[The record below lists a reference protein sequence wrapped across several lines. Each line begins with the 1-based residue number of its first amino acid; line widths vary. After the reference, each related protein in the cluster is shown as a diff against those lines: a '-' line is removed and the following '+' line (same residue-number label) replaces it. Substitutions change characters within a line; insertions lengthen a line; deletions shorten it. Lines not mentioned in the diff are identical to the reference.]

1 MTVTDLVETFSDIAS
16 IDLRQDEGENKTL
29 PLDEAIKRYVNP
41 GMVLYVREGAYAAV
55 REIIRQFWGTR
66 PELTLVMIGC
76 RDYALDLLHCGL
88 VTKVLT
94 SRCSESATQGVSPV
108 IKRVSKQ
115 RSVELE
121 NWSLYSLTLRM
132 MAGAMGIGFMPTRS
146 LVDSTMARDNKKTFV
161 EIDNPFMGGD
171 RIGLLKALHPDV
183 ALVHGWAADRNGNL
197 ILAPPILS
205 GEGEW
210 GAFGS
215 RKGVVATVEKIVSTE
230 FIRKHSALVNIPGH
244 FVNSVSVVPFG
255 AHPLGLATVASE
267 FQEYEADYEF
277 MKGHGEASKDAET
290 LNTWLKEWVMACPTT
305 DDYLKKLGYPRLAF
319 LKGKAGR
326 FPWEHKVLSLSA
338 DSLRTDPSTAEERMI
353 IAASRIIKEKV
364 RKHGYRVILSGIG
377 TAGSAAWLAYYQLKK
392 AEIDVELMLGSSQF
406 GWAPRPGDPQVTN
419 FSNLRTCKMIT
430 DILHT
435 YGVFANKQ
443 CLSVLGTAQIDRY
456 GNMNSTKLSEDVYL
470 TGSGG
475 ANDAVAAAEETLVV
489 ASQSVRRFVKDL
501 PYVTCP
507 GKRTRT
513 VVSDLGVFEKID
525 GEELI
530 LTGYMAEPGP
540 SEQRDAVKKTIE
552 NCGWE
557 LKVHTELTKI
567 EPPTVSEL
575 ALLRLLSSTCGSE

>member
-1 MTVTDLVETFSDIAS
+1 MRVTDLFETFSDIAT
-16 IDLRQDEGENKTL
+16 IDLRQDEGKDKIL
-29 PLDEAIKRYVNP
+29 PLDEAIKRYVNS
-41 GMVLYVREGAYAAV
+41 GMVLYVREGAYAAI
-55 REIIRQFWGTR
+55 REIIRQFRGTKADF
-66 PELTLVMIGC
+66 TLVMIGC

-108 IKRVSKQ
+108 IKRMYKR
-115 RSVELE
+115 RSVEIE

-132 MAGAMGIGFMPTRS
+132 MAGAMGVGFMPTRS
-146 LVDSTMARDNKKTFV
+146 LIDSTMAQENREAFV
-161 EIDNPFMGGD
+161 ESTDPFFGGD
-171 RIGLLKALHPDV
+171 KIGLLKALHPDV

-215 RKGVVATVEKIVSTE
+215 KKGVVATVEKIVSTE
-230 FIRKHSALVNIPGH
+230 FIRKHSSLVNIPGY
-244 FVNSVSVVPFG
+244 FVKSVSVVAFG
-255 AHPLGLATVASE
+255 AHPLGLAKVADE
-267 FQEYEADYEF
+267 FEEYEADYEF

-290 LNTWLKEWVMACPTT
+290 LNAWLREWVIACPTT

-319 LKGKAGR
+319 LKGKAGQ
-326 FPWEHKVLSLSA
+326 FQWEHKVLSLSKEILTA
-338 DSLRTDPSTAEERMI
+338 APFTAEERMI
-353 IAASRIIKEKV
+353 IAASKIIKEKV

-377 TAGSAAWLAYYQLKK
+377 TAGLAAWLAYYQLKK
-392 AEIDVELMLGSSQF
+392 AEVDVELMLGSSQF

-456 GNMNSTKLSEDVYL
+456 GNINSTKLSEDVYL

-475 ANDAVAAAEETLVV
+475 ANDAVASAEETLVV
-489 ASQSVRRFVKDL
+489 ASQSVKRFVKDL
-501 PYVTCP
+501 PYVTCS
-507 GKRTRT
+507 GKRTKT
-513 VVSDLGVFEKID
+513 VVSDKGIFEKIN

-530 LTGYMAEPGP
+530 LTGYLVESGQ
-540 SEQRDAVKKTIE
+540 SEQRDTVRKIIE

-575 ALLRLLSSTCGSE
+575 ALLRLLSSTSGRE